1 MKVELFEPKLR
12 ETPLYYGDI
21 VEIAFND
28 NSVVNSGKTA
38 YYILTYN
45 DNLVNLDGGVRYD
58 GKCNSIAEIR
68 KELDNDVNIDKWRV
82 LSKDD
87 YTVQIHKNMKGGN

>member
-12 ETPLYYGDI
+12 ETPLYYGDMI
-21 VEIAFND
+21 EIKFNE
-28 NSVVNSGKTA
+28 NSVVCSGETA
-38 YYILTYN
+38 YYILSYN

-68 KELDNDVNIDKWRV
+68 KALDNDANIDAWRV

-87 YTVQIHKNMKGGN
+87 YKIQIHKTTKGGN

>member
-21 VEIAFND
+21 IEIAFNEH
-28 NSVVNSGKTA
+28 SVTHSGQKA
-38 YYILTYN
+38 YYILTYS

-68 KELDNDVNIDKWRV
+68 KALDDDFNINAWRI
-82 LSKDD
+82 LSKDE
-87 YTVQIHKNMKGGN
+87 YKIQIHKIMKGGN